1 MPSRAGASAKPE
13 RWPMFTRNTVRM
25 AAGAVLAV
33 LLSTEAGAQDLLHYG
48 FGTKVEPAELAK
60 YFSIPAD
67 GRGLPPG
74 SGTAAAGAKVYA
86 ETCAACHGDKLQ
98 GNPEKGIGGDKLL
111 GGRGSLATKTP
122 VKTVESYWP
131 YSTTLFDYV
140 KRAMPFNAPG
150 SLKDDEVYAVVAYI
164 LSEAKIIKPTDT
176 MNAQSLPKV
185 VMPNRDGFIPDSR
198 PELSLY
204 R

>member
-1 MPSRAGASAKPE
+1 
-13 RWPMFTRNTVRM
+13 MFTHKTFLA
-25 AAGAVLAV
+25 AAGLLLA
-33 LLSTEAGAQDLLHYG
+33 LSISPAEAQDANVHYG
-48 FGTKVEPAELAK
+48 FGSAVSDAELAK

-74 SGTAAAGAKVYA
+74 SGKAADGAKVYA
-86 ETCAACHGDKLQ
+86 DSCVACHGDKLQ
-98 GNPEKGIGGDKLL
+98 GNPAKGIGGDKLI

-150 SLKDDEVYAVVAYI
+150 SLSDSEVYAVVAYI
-164 LSEAKIIKPTDT
+164 LSEAKIIKPTDV
-176 MNAQSLPKV
+176 MDAKSLPKV
-185 VMPNRDGFIPDSR
+185 VMPNHNGFIADSR
-198 PELSLY
+198 PELELY
-204 R
+204 H